1 MSRRL
6 QAEGALMHEFCAT
19 TQNFSPAIIEPDAAM
34 QSGRLRHDGDPVSG
48 WCRSNVVGNADMRG
62 NGYPTTAQPDQKID
76 AAVAVMTAIGR
87 AVVDDENEARPPSPC
102 SNCGFRLSDLPRRL
116 CTNKRSGSELNHA
129 SGGAQ
134 SMQADYIII
143 GAGSAGCVLANRLT
157 EDPGTRVLLIEAGGR
172 DWNPLIHVPA
182 GFFKM
187 LDHPTLTWKYRAEA
201 DLGTNGRAIIYTR
214 GRVIGGSSSING
226 LIYIRG
232 QPEDYDHWA
241 QLGNRG
247 WSWDDCLPFFRKAER
262 WEGEGSAV
270 RGKDGPL
277 FTSKM
282 DRSPVCA
289 TVIEAGKQLGLEYRE
304 DVNDLPPGSGDSI
317 GWCQQT
323 RGGRRRASA
332 ARTYLHPALKRP
344 NLQLVTNA
352 LVHRILFDG
361 KRATGAEFSRGGT
374 VEKVEA
380 GREVILSAGAVG
392 SPHILQLSGIG
403 DPEHL
408 AKIGV
413 PIVHEL
419 HGVGRNMQ
427 DHYTARVSYPVVG
440 VATANEKSYGLP
452 LAMEVMRWVFTGKGM
467 LSYSPSL
474 VAASVKVLETSAT
487 PDMQVTFAPGSFKG
501 GQIGELERTPGLS
514 AGAWQMRPLSRGYV
528 EARSSRPG
536 DMPAINPRYLS
547 DETDRR
553 AIVAGLRF
561 ARRMFAAPALNKFVR
576 DESLPGDQIQT
587 DDELLDYARRNGGT
601 CYHASCTCM
610 MGSHPM
616 SVVDS
621 ELRVH
626 GIEGLRVIDASVM
639 PAVTSTNT
647 NAPTIMIAEK
657 GAAMMKGAARQ
668 RLAA

>member
-1 MSRRL
+1 
-6 QAEGALMHEFCAT
+6 
-19 TQNFSPAIIEPDAAM
+19 
-34 QSGRLRHDGDPVSG
+34 
-48 WCRSNVVGNADMRG
+48 
-62 NGYPTTAQPDQKID
+62 
-76 AAVAVMTAIGR
+76 
-87 AVVDDENEARPPSPC
+87 
-102 SNCGFRLSDLPRRL
+102 
-116 CTNKRSGSELNHA
+116 
-129 SGGAQ
+129 
-134 SMQADYIII
+134 MQADYIII

-172 DWNPLIHVPA
+172 DWNPLIHIPA

-187 LDHPTLTWKYRAEA
+187 LDHDTLTWKFRSEP
-201 DLGTNGRAIIYTR
+201 DPGTNGRAIVYTR

-247 WSWDDCLPFFRKAER
+247 WSWDDCLPYFRKAER
-262 WEGEGSAV
+262 WEGDGSPV

-282 DRSPVCA
+282 DRPAICA
-289 TVIEAGKQLGLEYRE
+289 TVLEAGRQIGLEYRE
-304 DVNDLPPGSGDSI
+304 DVNDLPPGAGDSI

-352 LVHRILFDG
+352 LVHRVVFDG
-361 KRATGAEFSRGGT
+361 KRATGVEFSHGGPGGT
-374 VEKVEA
+374 VERAET

-392 SPHILQLSGIG
+392 SPHILQLSGVG

-408 AKIGV
+408 AGIGV
-413 PIVHEL
+413 PVVHESR
-419 HGVGRNMQ
+419 GVGKNMQ
-427 DHYTARVSYPVVG
+427 DHYAARVSYPIVG
-440 VATANEKSYGLP
+440 AQTANERSRGLP
-452 LAMEVMRWVFTGKGM
+452 LAGEFMRWLITGKGI
-467 LSYSPSL
+467 LTYSPSI
-474 VAASVKVLETSAT
+474 VAASVKVLEESAT
-487 PDMQVTFAPGSFKG
+487 PDMQCTFAPGSFKG
-501 GQIGELERTPGLS
+501 GQIGELEETPGLS

-528 EARSSRPG
+528 EAKSNRPG

-547 DETDRR
+547 EESDRR
-553 AIVAGLRF
+553 AIIGGLRF
-561 ARRMFAAPALNKFVR
+561 ARRMFDAPALKQFVR
-576 DESLPGDQIQT
+576 DESLPGAHIQT
-587 DDELLDYARRNGGT
+587 DDELLDYARRNGST

-610 MGSHPM
+610 MGQHAM
-616 SVVDS
+616 AVVDDA
-621 ELRVH
+621 LKVH
-626 GIEGLRVIDASVM
+626 GLEALRVIDASVM

-657 GAAMMKGAARQ
+657 GATFIKGGARQ
-668 RLAA
+668 RMAA